1 MKETTR
7 KILGTPKTSFH
18 KRTLTYIEPLLTEMI
33 EEDIEGKK
41 LTLEGCW
48 KHCYE
53 KGRKLATNNCAEV
66 SYDKGR
72 KLATNNCAEVS
83 EDQEREWVREYF
95 GIEGIKGGAKE
106 PLKLPETTTPRLD
119 LDLGS
124 LFD

>member
-66 SYDKGR
+66 S
-72 KLATNNCAEVS
+72 